1 MYVTMID
8 KVSTFTLSDV
18 AQIFPIGDGWY
29 NVMFTDYTEEKYCG
43 EIVNIILEGF

>member
-18 AQIFPIGDGWY
+18 AQVVPLGDGCY
-29 NVMFTDYTEEKYCG
+29 NIMFTDYTAEKYCG